1 MIAYGN
7 GEPQRCAANLI
18 MMVRGEC
25 PYDRLRGIDGD
36 ITDAPMTGAF
46 GLVAEDVSWTLKC
59 YEPRA
64 DAQDTALLIEDVIK
78 GKFRIGT
85 SVVVGE

>member
-1 MIAYGN
+1 MKGATRNFLFIFF
-7 GEPQRCAANLI
+7 L
-18 MMVRGEC
+18 VS
-25 PYDRLRGIDGD
+25 GIIIGSLL
-36 ITDAPMTGAF
+36 AV
-46 GLVAEDVSWTLKC
+46 VAEDVSWTLKY

-85 SVVVGE
+85 SIVVGE

>member
-1 MIAYGN
+1 MLAMRN
-7 GEPQRCAANLI
+7 GTAQQCACNLL

-25 PYDRLRGIDGD
+25 PYDRLRGLDGD

-46 GLVAEDVSWTLKC
+46 GMVAEDVSWVLKY

-85 SVVVGE
+85 SIVVGE